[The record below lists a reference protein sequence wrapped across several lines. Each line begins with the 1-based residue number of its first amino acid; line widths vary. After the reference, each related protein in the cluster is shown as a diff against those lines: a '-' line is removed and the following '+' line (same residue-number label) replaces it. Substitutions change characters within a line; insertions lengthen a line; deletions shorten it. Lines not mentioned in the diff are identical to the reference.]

1 MFMCSKPAGEWLF
14 GKQAVQDGKVKYIN
28 NSIET
33 DRFKYN
39 EQTRRDMREKLGV
52 GDKIVIGHVGRFAQ
66 PKNHT
71 FILDVFNEIHRMN
84 KNTVLVLCGEG
95 KLEDDIKA
103 KTKALGLENDVIF
116 TGIMD
121 TSVLYQ
127 ALDLFLFRH
136 YGKACRLRALKPR
149 LRACRLL

>member
-1 MFMCSKPAGEWLF
+1 
-14 GKQAVQDGKVKYIN
+14 
-28 NSIET
+28 
-33 DRFKYN
+33 
-39 EQTRRDMREKLGV
+39 
-52 GDKIVIGHVGRFAQ
+52 
-66 PKNHT
+66 
-71 FILDVFNEIHRMN
+71 MN

-116 TGIMD
+116 TGVMD

-127 ALDLFLFRH
+127 ALDLFLFPSLWE
-136 YGKACRLRALKPR
+136 ACRLRALKPR

>member
-1 MFMCSKPAGEWLF
+1 
-14 GKQAVQDGKVKYIN
+14 
-28 NSIET
+28 
-33 DRFKYN
+33 
-39 EQTRRDMREKLGV
+39 MREKLGV

-103 KTKALGLENDVIF
+103 KAKALGLENDVIF
-116 TGIMD
+116 TGVMD

-127 ALDLFLFRH
+127 ALDLFLFFRH
-136 YGKACRLRALKPR
+136 PGKACRLRALKPR

>member
-52 GDKIVIGHVGRFAQ
+52 GDKIVIGHVAVLLSR
-66 PKNHT
+66 KT
-71 FILDVFNEIHRMN
+71 IHLFLMSLTR
-84 KNTVLVLCGEG
+84 
-95 KLEDDIKA
+95 
-103 KTKALGLENDVIF
+103 F
-116 TGIMD
+116 TG
-121 TSVLYQ
+121 
-127 ALDLFLFRH
+127 
-136 YGKACRLRALKPR
+136 
-149 LRACRLL
+149 